1 MFPRSSAATISGA
14 YAVWEPWVTR
24 GLGAVKN
31 TKVLRDQEGILDSQA
46 KLIQELDGL
55 AMVERPL
62 AEGVER
68 INFAY
73 GIDVGNDG
81 VADRFVA
88 GQDDSSK
95 RYDLDGDGTADFDCG
110 DVVGTEP
117 RACEYKRAL
126 FSQLIQVRN
135 IAFRRGG

>member
-1 MFPRSSAATISGA
+1 LLVRSPAPI
-14 YAVWEPWVTR
+14 
-24 GLGAVKN
+24 
-31 TKVLRDQEGILDSQA
+31 
-46 KLIQELDGL
+46 
-55 AMVERPL
+55 
-62 AEGVER
+62 
-68 INFAY
+68 
-73 GIDVGNDG
+73 
-81 VADRFVA
+81 A